1 MKSRKSVNNHIS
13 VWRLNVVRLVF
24 VSLVLGLT
32 WRLADIQVINPDFLR
47 HQGDARHLRKVSVEA
62 HRGMI
67 VDRHGEPLAISTP
80 VHSVWLNPKEI
91 EANVTQ
97 RANLANILKLSV
109 RTVNKKINSNKRR
122 SFVYF
127 KRRVTPEVAQKVKQ
141 LKITGVALQREY
153 KRYYPT
159 AEVASHLVGFTSIDD
174 AGQEGLELTY
184 NDVLT
189 GVPGLKRM
197 VRDSRGNYVDGGEQ
211 LKATKHGQ
219 DIQLSIDLRLQYLSY
234 QALKTTVEK
243 FNARSGTAVVLDV
256 QTGEVLA
263 MVNQPAFNPN
273 NRRGLKASDY
283 RNRAV
288 IDLFEPGSTVKP
300 FTVVSGL
307 KSGEFTLKSKIDT
320 RPGTIK
326 VSGHTISDHNN
337 YGVIDLAKL
346 IQKSSNVGATKIVQA
361 IKPEQLWQDF
371 SAFGMAEPTGA
382 YFPGEAMGSLPDL
395 QTWRKLDQAT
405 LSYGY
410 GLSTTALQL
419 ARAYSVLANGGISR
433 PVSLQKLDAEEV
445 PLGRRV
451 FSTDVMSDVLAMME
465 SVVKP
470 GGTATRAAVE
480 NYRVAG
486 KTGTVEKL
494 VKGSYTEGR
503 YLSLFAG
510 VIPASKPRL
519 AMVVM
524 VDDPQGDKYYGGL
537 VAAPV
542 FSEVMTGAMRLLNI
556 TPDDLSTT
564 QLLVAQK

>member
-1 MKSRKSVNNHIS
+1 MKSSKSVSNNIS
-13 VWRLNVVRLVF
+13 VWRLNIVRIVF
-24 VSLVLGLT
+24 ISLVLGLT

-47 HQGDARHLRKVSVEA
+47 NQGDARHLREVVVEA

-80 VHSVWLNPKEI
+80 VHSVWLNPKTI
-91 EANVTQ
+91 EANATQ
-97 RANLANILKLSV
+97 IANLAKVLKLSV
-109 RTVNKKINSNKRR
+109 SNVKKRVNSNKRR
-122 SFVYF
+122 SFVYL
-127 KRRVTPEVAQKVKQ
+127 KRRVSPEVAEKVQQ
-141 LKITGVALQREY
+141 LKITGVALQREN

-159 AEVASHLVGFTSIDD
+159 SEVTSHLIGFTSIDD
-174 AGQEGLELTY
+174 IGQEGLELTY

-189 GVPGLKRM
+189 GVPGVKRM
-197 VRDSRGNYVDGGEQ
+197 VRDRRGNYVSGGEQ

-219 DIQLSIDLRLQYLSY
+219 DIQLSIDLRLQNLSY
-234 QALKTTVEK
+234 QALKTTVKK
-243 FNARSGTAVVLDV
+243 FNAHSGTAVILDV
-256 QTGEVLA
+256 HTGEVLA

-273 NRRGLKASDY
+273 NRRGLRASDY

-307 KSGEFTLKSKIDT
+307 KSGEFTLESKIDT

-326 VSGHTISDHNN
+326 VSGHTITDHKN
-337 YGVIDLAKL
+337 YGLIDLATL
-346 IQKSSNVGATKIVQA
+346 IQKSSNVGAAKIVQA
-361 IKPEQLWQDF
+361 IEPEQLWQDF
-371 SAFGMAEPTGA
+371 SAFGMATPTGA
-382 YFPGEAMGSLPDL
+382 YFPGEAMGNLPDL

-410 GLSTTALQL
+410 GVSTTALQL

-433 PVSLQKLDAEEV
+433 PVSLQKLNADEV
-445 PLGRRV
+445 PVGRRV
-451 FSTDVMSDVLAMME
+451 FSKDVIADVLTMME
-465 SVVKP
+465 AVVMP
-470 GGTATRAAVE
+470 GGTAIRAAVE

-494 VKGSYTEGR
+494 VNGSYTEGR

-510 VIPASKPRL
+510 VIPASNPRL

-524 VDDPQGDKYYGGL
+524 VDDPKGDKYYGGL

-542 FSEVMTGAMRLLNI
+542 FSEVMTGAMRLLNVM
-556 TPDDLSTT
+556 PDNIPAT
-564 QLLVAQK
+564 QMLVAQK

>member
-1 MKSRKSVNNHIS
+1 MSQQKSSVNHIA

-24 VSLVLGLT
+24 ISLVVGLG

-47 HQGDARHLRKVSVEA
+47 NQGDARHLRNVPVAA

-67 VDRHGEPLAISTP
+67 LDRHGEPLAISTP
-80 VHSVWLNPKEI
+80 VQSVWFNPKEI
-91 EANVTQ
+91 NVNATQ
-97 RANLANILKLSV
+97 IANLAKILKLKV
-109 RTVNKKINSNKRR
+109 ATVTNKVKANKQRE
-122 SFVYF
+122 FVYL
-127 KRRVTPEVAQKVKQ
+127 KRRVSPEIAAKVKQ
-141 LKITGVALQREY
+141 LKIKGVALQREY

-159 AEVASHLVGFTSIDD
+159 AEVASHIVGFTSIDD

-197 VRDSRGNYVDGGEQ
+197 VRDSRGNYVEGGEQ

-219 DIQLSIDLRLQYLSY
+219 DIQLSIDLRLQYLTY
-234 QALKTTVEK
+234 QALKTTVKK
-243 FNARSGTAVVLDV
+243 FNARAGTAVVLDV
-256 QTGEVLA
+256 KTGEVLA
-263 MVNQPAFNPN
+263 MVNQPSFNPN
-273 NRRGLKASDY
+273 NRRGLKANDF

-288 IDLFEPGSTVKP
+288 IDLFEPGSIVKP

-307 KSGEFTLKSKIDT
+307 KSGEFTLKTKIDT

-337 YGVIDLAKL
+337 YGVINLTKL

-361 IKPEQLWQDF
+361 INPEQLWQDF
-371 SAFGMAEPTGA
+371 SAFGMAMPTGA
-382 YFPGEAMGSLPDL
+382 YFPGEAMGNMPDL

-410 GLSTTALQL
+410 GLNTTALQI
-419 ARAYSVLANGGISR
+419 ARAYSVLANGGIVR
-433 PVSLQKLDAEEV
+433 PVSLQKLDEEEV
-445 PLGRRV
+445 PVGRRV
-451 FSTDVMSDVLAMME
+451 FSNKVMTDVIAMME

-470 GGTATRAAVE
+470 GGTGTRAAVE
-480 NYRVAG
+480 NYSVAG

-494 VKGSYTEGR
+494 VRGSYTEGR

-524 VDDPQGDKYYGGL
+524 VDDPQGEEYYGGL

-542 FSEVMTGAMRLLNI
+542 FSEVMTGAMRLLNV
-556 TPDDLSTT
+556 TPDNVSTS
-564 QLLVAQK
+564 LLQVARK